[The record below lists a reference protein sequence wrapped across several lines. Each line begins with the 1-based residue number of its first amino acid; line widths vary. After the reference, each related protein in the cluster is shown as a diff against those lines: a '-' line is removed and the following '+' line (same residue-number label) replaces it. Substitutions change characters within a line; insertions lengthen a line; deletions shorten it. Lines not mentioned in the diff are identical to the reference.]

1 MTRPVIGHICLHT
14 DLLLAETFHLSNNCN
29 FEIKS
34 LVKIDPQKNVAPW
47 HHLRTYLHI
56 DHNCSNLTFDLWTLD
71 NLVSAFAL
79 ETLHCPELKFRAM
92 SPCLDLN

>member
-1 MTRPVIGHICLHT
+1 MTRPVIGYSCLHT

-34 LVKIDPQKNVAPW
+34 LVKIDPQKSVAPW
-47 HHLRTYLHI
+47 HHFVHI
-56 DHNCSNLTFDLWTLD
+56 YILITIAQTWTLD

-79 ETLHCPELKFRAM
+79 ETLHCPELKFRAL